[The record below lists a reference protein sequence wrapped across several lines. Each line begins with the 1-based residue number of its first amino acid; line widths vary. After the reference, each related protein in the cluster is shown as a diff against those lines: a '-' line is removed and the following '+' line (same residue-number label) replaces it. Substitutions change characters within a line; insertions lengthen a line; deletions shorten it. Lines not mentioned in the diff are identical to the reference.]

1 VSRRDLRTKL
11 TEPYWVIPAVC
22 VVGAGGLAALLIEV
36 DKRLERERLTVA
48 FTGGPESARSLLGA
62 IAASMLTLTA
72 LVFSITVVVLQLAST
87 QFSPRVLRTFLQDRQ
102 NQLSLGVF
110 AATFVYALVALR
122 AVRGQDGLVDR
133 FVPGITIAVAF
144 GLVLVSVAL
153 FIAYIH
159 RITQSIRVS
168 NIIDRISTETES
180 AIDRVSAQRGTR
192 VRRDRPAGVA
202 QPQVIRAA
210 RRGVLIDLDE
220 SALVTMACDAGGW
233 IDVPHRFGTFAPAGA
248 TIAFVHAPREVDEA
262 AAQNAFSLSVER
274 SMDHDP
280 AFGFRQLV
288 DIAER
293 ALSPGINDPST
304 AVQCLDQLHHL
315 LRVTAAADLPT
326 GVVED
331 RDGEVR
337 LVVATRRWEDY
348 LSLSLDEIRVWGGR
362 SLQVHH
368 RLQALLHDLLAD
380 VGPSRRD
387 DVLGQLALLDATA
400 TAQLPAAERQ
410 HLARQDI
417 RARNKS
423 PLRSGTDDH

>member
-1 VSRRDLRTKL
+1 
-11 TEPYWVIPAVC
+11 
-22 VVGAGGLAALLIEV
+22 
-36 DKRLERERLTVA
+36 
-48 FTGGPESARSLLGA
+48 
-62 IAASMLTLTA
+62 
-72 LVFSITVVVLQLAST
+72 VFSITVVVLQLAST

-168 NIIDRISTETES
+168 NIIDRISTETEN
-180 AIDRVSAQRGTR
+180 AIERVSAQGVADVGRG
-192 VRRDRPAGVA
+192 RPAGVA
-202 QPQVIRAA
+202 QPQVIGAA

-220 SALVTMACDAGGW
+220 SALVAMACDAGGW
-233 IDVPHRFGTFAPAGA
+233 IEVPQRVGTFLPSGA
-248 TIAFVHAPREVDEA
+248 TIAFVHAPGEVDEA
-262 AAQNAFSLSVER
+262 AAQDAFSLSVER
-274 SMDHDP
+274 SMDRDP
-280 AFGFRQLV
+280 AFGLRQLV

-315 LRVTAAADLPT
+315 LRVTAAASLAT

-348 LSLSLDEIRVWGGR
+348 LSLALDEIRVWGGG

-368 RLQALLHDLLAD
+368 RLQGLLQDLLSV

-387 DVLGQLALLDATA
+387 SVLGQLGLLDATA
-400 TAQLPAAERQ
+400 TAQLPAAERE
-410 HLARQDI
+410 HLARQDG
-417 RARNKS
+417 RAHDTA
-423 PLRSGTDDH
+423 PGRSGTDDH